1 MRYYPEVP
9 REPQSF
15 VGVKKCVLPNQSM
28 TLQEIIRRFVKK
40 ESLPIEMQGVYNDS
54 YDYDLEKLGKAD
66 ITVREEVVAE
76 LKVQVAEG
84 RRKEAEYL
92 KAKADKEALA
102 RQSVFDAAVLAVSQ
116 SKVVPPV

>member
-1 MRYYPEVP
+1 MVP

-15 VGVKKCVLPNQSM
+15 VGEKRCVLPNQSM

-40 ESLPIEMQGVYNDS
+40 ESLPIEMQGVYNDT

-66 ITVREEVVAE
+66 ITIREEVVAE
-76 LKVQVAEG
+76 LKVKVAEG
-84 RRKEAEYL
+84 RRKEADYL
-92 KAKADKEALA
+92 KAKADKDNAA
-102 RQSVFDAAVLAVSQ
+102 RQAVFDAAVLAVSQ